1 MALPTVAEDAPLSS
15 PTSNANLD
23 PVKYYGEL
31 LTDGEALPAP
41 VAAVETLAELVSRSD
56 SSTIQELLALLRSAS
71 TDIAASSFNPI
82 SAQAGTALFMRYLTL
97 QRPPP
102 EMSFK
107 EFKEELVERAR
118 EFVRGSGRCRDL
130 ISQHMSDFIRDGSTI
145 LVHSYSRVVVQ
156 ALLFA
161 AQTQKKKFSVYV
173 TESRPFGLG
182 LKTHAILQ
190 EAGIPCVVVLD
201 SAVAYIMSR
210 CDMAVVGAEAV
221 CESGGLVN
229 FIGGYQMAIAAKAL
243 NKPLYALAESF
254 KFTRLFP
261 LSQTDLPSSLPAAPL
276 TFPAPND
283 PATAMSNDI
292 PPTPVRPMI
301 DSQVPEALEMSD
313 AATRHNPLLDYTT
326 PEMISLIV
334 SDLGILQTSGI
345 SDALLST
352 FGGE

>member
-1 MALPTVAEDAPLSS
+1 MPLPTVGENETLES
-15 PTSNANLD
+15 PAAFD
-23 PVKYYGEL
+23 VVKLYGEL
-31 LTDGEALPAP
+31 LTGDEPLPAP
-41 VAAVETLAELVSRSD
+41 VAAVEALSELVSRSD
-56 SSTIQELLALLRSAS
+56 SSTIQELLSLLRSAS
-71 TDIAASSFNPI
+71 SSLQAASFNPV
-82 SAQAGTALFMRYLTL
+82 SAQCGTALFLRYLTI

-102 EMSFK
+102 EMSFR
-107 EFKEELVERAR
+107 EFKAELVERAR
-118 EFVRGSGRCRDL
+118 EFVRGSSRCRDL
-130 ISQHMSDFIRDGSTI
+130 ISRNMAPFIRDGSTL

-156 ALLFA
+156 ALLYA
-161 AQTQKKKFSVYV
+161 AQTQKKQFQVYV

-182 LKTHAILQ
+182 LKTHAILT

-201 SAVAYIMSR
+201 SAVSYIMSR
-210 CDMAVVGAEAV
+210 CDLAVVGAEAV

-276 TFPAPND
+276 TFPAPSD
-283 PATAMSNDI
+283 PLSSSSTISSV

-301 DSQVPEALEMSD
+301 DSPMPDCLEMGD
-313 AATRHNPLLDYTT
+313 AATRHNPILDYTT

-334 SDLGILQTSGI
+334 SDVGVLTPSGV
-345 SDALLST
+345 SDSLLSV